1 MSLRQAL
8 LYLINFNFRWYR
20 CLCPKLKD
28 EDWEPGPA
36 KISPQTR
43 ITPKLMRLIWDGFP
57 VHYDE
62 THGWGYL
69 VPGRTDNL
77 TPALEGETVKKE
89 RLFPFRFVVYLNF
102 HQQQTLVNLKS

>member
-1 MSLRQAL
+1 MT
-8 LYLINFNFRWYR
+8 
-20 CLCPKLKD
+20 D

-36 KISPQTR
+36 KISHQTR
-43 ITPKLMRLIWDGFP
+43 VTPKLMRLIWDGFP

-77 TPALEGETVKKE
+77 RPVADSEQTKIEHTY
-89 RLFPFRFVVYLNF
+89 PFRFFKVFL
-102 HQQQTLVNLKS
+102 HL